1 MPVHENSCERPLI
14 TSSTNQEFTPIGPY
28 LRRWKLDELP
38 QIFNVL
44 GGEMSLVGPRPKL
57 REHQSS
63 CLVCRPGITGFATL
77 IFASEESIFS
87 GLSDKRL
94 RDVHHRIVL
103 PLKEQLDHEYLL
115 RATFASD
122 LQLILKSIF
131 RIWDV
136 CEARDILRERIGWGS
151 ELVF

>member
-1 MPVHENSCERPLI
+1 
-14 TSSTNQEFTPIGPY
+14 
-28 LRRWKLDELP
+28 
-38 QIFNVL
+38 
-44 GGEMSLVGPRPKL
+44 MSLVGPRPKL
-57 REHQSS
+57 REHQSRR
-63 CLVCRPGITGFATL
+63 LVCCPGITGFATL

-87 GLSDKRL
+87 GLSDKKL

-122 LQLILKSIF
+122 LRLILKSIF

-136 CEARDILRERIGWGS
+136 REARDVLRERIGWES
-151 ELVF
+151 EFVF